1 MTKVFQLHPHIE
13 KAPQVVS
20 DSSES
25 RDGSRRP
32 KQELNTTL
40 LFGLALLSAAA
51 PFAIDMYLPALPIIA
66 ADLSTTSAMVQLT
79 LSGFMLG
86 LGIGQLII
94 GPISDATG
102 RKSWLVGGAA
112 VALAASI
119 IAALAPTIEVLILC
133 RLLQG
138 LGSGACIVLARA
150 VIPDLVVGKKA
161 AKAFALMMTIQ
172 GIAPVLAPVAGGLL
186 VNPIGWRG
194 LFWVLALVNVAQL
207 LVALFVVRESRPPE
221 ERTEAT
227 FRGILGNYVYVL
239 KNPVYRG
246 YTVSFAFGFATLFC
260 YISASPFVVQEQ
272 MDLSVGAF
280 TAFFAVNSL
289 GLMAGN
295 MINSRL
301 IDKFETNTILRV
313 AQLLLIGFGVA
324 LLIAVNFTI
333 SPWVIFPLV
342 FLAVS
347 QVGMVLGNSTA
358 LGTGAVRERAG
369 SASAVMGFMQF
380 GLAAGVSPLMGLGS
394 SAAVTMAIGM
404 VVCVVISFG
413 GQLYATRAQTRA

>member
-1 MTKVFQLHPHIE
+1 M
-13 KAPQVVS
+13 VS
-20 DSSES
+20 DNSES
-25 RDGSRRP
+25 QGGARRP

-51 PFAIDMYLPALPIIA
+51 PFATDMYLPALPMIA
-66 ADLSTTSAMVQLT
+66 DDLSTTSAMVQLT

-86 LGIGQLII
+86 LAVGQLII

-119 IAALAPTIEVLILC
+119 IAALAPTVEVLILC

-207 LVALFVVRESRPPE
+207 LVAVFVIRESRPPE

-227 FRGILGNYVYVL
+227 FRGILGNYIYVL
-239 KNPVYRG
+239 KNPAYRG

-272 MDLSVGAF
+272 MGLSVGAF

-301 IDKFETNTILRV
+301 IDRFETHAILRV
-313 AQLLLIGFGVA
+313 AQLLLIGFCVA
-324 LLIAVNFTI
+324 LLIAVNFTV

-342 FLAVS
+342 FFAVS

-358 LGTGAVRERAG
+358 LGTGVVRERAG

-394 SAAVTMAIGM
+394 SAALTMSIGM
-404 VVCVVISFG
+404 VVCAVISLG
-413 GQLYATRAQTRA
+413 GQVYATRAQDRA